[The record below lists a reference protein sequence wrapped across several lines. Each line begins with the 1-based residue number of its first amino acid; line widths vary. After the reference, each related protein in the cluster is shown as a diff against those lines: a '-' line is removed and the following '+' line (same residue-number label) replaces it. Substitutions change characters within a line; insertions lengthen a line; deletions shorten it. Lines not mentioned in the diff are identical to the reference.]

1 MPKIFAQSCIGFLLM
16 ISTLP
21 GCGDFESK
29 RGSKP
34 NEQTTGA
41 SLKGTKLT
49 VITSADNPP
58 FESHD
63 SANNQIKGFDIDLI
77 RMIAKELEAELV
89 IEDQDF
95 SALIPSLGAK
105 KADFAIAGLA
115 PTEDRMMAVDFSAPY
130 IKGENALL
138 VLEDSGIKG
147 PEYLEGKK
155 LGAQLGSTQAEIASQ
170 ISLIVKDTQTT
181 HYNKIN
187 EIAEEVKSGRIAAG
201 IMEKTVAENFSH
213 IGTRLS
219 VIPLDP
225 KFSQPAAIALPKGSA
240 LKSHVDAALQKLE
253 ADGRLEHLRKKWFGH

>member
-1 MPKIFAQSCIGFLLM
+1 MPKIIAKFCIGFLLM
-16 ISTLP
+16 ISTLA
-21 GCGDFESK
+21 GCGDSESTQ
-29 RGSKP
+29 RSKP
-34 NEQTTGA
+34 SEQTTSE

-63 SANNQIKGFDIDLI
+63 SANDQIKGFDIDLI
-77 RMIAKELEAELV
+77 RMIAKELEAEV
-89 IEDQDF
+89 SIKDQDF
-95 SALIPSLGAK
+95 STLIPTLGAK
-105 KADFAIAGLA
+105 KADLAIAGFS

-130 IKGENALL
+130 IKGDNALL

-155 LGAQLGSTQAEIASQ
+155 LGAQLGSTQSEIASQ
-170 ISLIVKDTQTT
+170 IGQIVKDTQTI

-240 LKSHVDAALQKLE
+240 LKTHVDAALQKLE
-253 ADGRLEHLRKKWFGH
+253 ADGSLEQLRKKWFGH